1 MRAIVIIAAFTL
13 SMATANAR
21 TIGRGGLSFDCSA
34 GDAGLGQCVC
44 QPPQTSQDCQNM
56 APYCD
61 GPILCGWFTTY
72 CSCQEKSYP
81 LVVRHGRII
90 PYFGGIKAVRKP

>member
-1 MRAIVIIAAFTL
+1 MRAILIIVAFVLSVAAA
-13 SMATANAR
+13 SAR
-21 TIGRGGLSFDCSA
+21 PIGGGQSFDCSA

-44 QPPQTSQDCQNM
+44 EPPESSQDCQNM

-72 CSCQEKSYP
+72 CSCHQTSYP
-81 LVVRHGRII
+81 LRVQNGRVRGIA
-90 PYFGGIKAVRKP
+90 GIKTVK